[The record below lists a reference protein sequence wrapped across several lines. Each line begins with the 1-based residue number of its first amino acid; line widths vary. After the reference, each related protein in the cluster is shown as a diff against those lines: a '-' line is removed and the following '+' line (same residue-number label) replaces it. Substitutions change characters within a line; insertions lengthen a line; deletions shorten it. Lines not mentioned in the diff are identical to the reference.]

1 MAKKVADVKEEEQ
14 NPIDQKIDELKKLH
28 PEDDLF
34 MVDFYYAPVIFK
46 ALDRELY
53 SKVRKGLEGVSDQ
66 AQIEE
71 TVCDAC
77 VLYPEGEEYEALKK
91 KKGGFCAALMDEIF
105 KVSGFSA
112 VMSPVK
118 L

>member
-1 MAKKVADVKEEEQ
+1 MAKKVAVEEEK
-14 NPIDQKIDELKKLH
+14 NPVDQKIKELKELY

-46 ALDRELY
+46 ALNRALY
-53 SKVRKGLEGVSDQ
+53 SEVRKKLEGISDQ
-66 AQIEE
+66 GQIEE
-71 TVCDAC
+71 TVCDSC
-77 VLYPEGEEYEALKK
+77 VLWPDKEEYEDLKTR
-91 KKGGFCAALMDEIF
+91 KGGFLAALMDEIF

>member
-71 TVCDAC
+71 TVCDA
-77 VLYPEGEEYEALKK
+77 
-91 KKGGFCAALMDEIF
+91 LMDEIF

>member
-1 MAKKVADVKEEEQ
+1 MATKKVVEEAKD
-14 NPIDQKIDELKKLH
+14 PVDQKVSELKEKY
-28 PEDDLF
+28 PENDLF

-46 ALDRELY
+46 GLDRELY
-53 SKVRKGLEGVSDQ
+53 SKVRKDLDGVSDQ

-77 VLYPEGEEYEALKK
+77 VLWPEGEEYESLKK